1 MKGTR
6 LSWKNEKG
14 QARKE
19 KSPRNQPWIFIQR
32 EFVYGENIFLTPE

>member
-19 KSPRNQPWIFIQR
+19 KSPRWIFIQR